1 MDVQEV
7 LFLEFHIP
15 NFRKVLWQTCLCY
28 CFGKGFS
35 PPRCQIFLFHQLT
48 LLLLCFSTVKLW
60 HQKKWMQLKISAYQ
74 TINNHVLKWKI
85 HAYFLFHFSFWRS
98 YFNFVKNYKLGITNS
113 VISCFTL
120 SSAFIILADI
130 IFYNFFRIHSF
141 NLIWENIFVI
151 NFSMLAYSPKNC
163 QNPPRVIKHFL
174 LMLPYWTKSGIG
186 YLQVLL
192 DNT

>member
-1 MDVQEV
+1 MRWMHRKCYFWNSTSQIVEKFCDRPVFAIVLERDFHHLKRCKTVTSEEV
-7 LFLEFHIP
+7 NATK
-15 NFRKVLWQTCLCY
+15 NFSITNR
-28 CFGKGFS
+28 
-35 PPRCQIFLFHQLT
+35 
-48 LLLLCFSTVKLW
+48 
-60 HQKKWMQLKISAYQ
+60 
-74 TINNHVLKWKI
+74 INNHVLKWKI
-85 HAYFLFHFSFWRS
+85 HAYFLFHFSFWRY
-98 YFNFVKNYKLGITNS
+98 YFNFVKNYKLRLTNS

-192 DNT
+192 DNI